1 MPRDRD
7 GTFEPAIVR
16 KRQRRLSGVDL
27 IISSL
32 SARDL
37 TIGDISEHFA
47 DVYGATV
54 SKDTIPRTSTRS
66 WRRWP
71 DWRGRPP

>member
-16 KRQRRLSGVDL
+16 KRQRRLSGVDP

-32 SARDL
+32 SARGL
-37 TIGDISEHFA
+37 QPGKISAHLPMFKA
-47 DVYGATV
+47 QPSLKTPSPA
-54 SKDTIPRTSTRS
+54 SPTRS

-71 DWRGRPP
+71 YWRGRPP